1 MKRVEYVVQVND
13 DVKKRKIIIISLI
26 VIIILAALIL
36 TGFVLR
42 KSLAKAEKVD
52 EEVSELNEEDI
63 EKQEEKQGLSI
74 EKNMDVLDVKNIL
87 NENTKNVE
95 TKTLVVDEIDLD
107 YKTIYKENA
116 NLAQGMIKTIQEGI
130 DGSQQVIIVKTY
142 SGSEY
147 IGEERL
153 TSRVTKGSIDKIVEI
168 GTGKEV
174 YSYKVKVGDTLYVT
188 PAELTLRKSN
198 NTKSEKVCVLKKD
211 NEVSLV
217 EIKDEWY
224 KVKYKSYIGYA
235 QANCFVAKEKKQEQE
250 PTIVLKDGVEHSKKE
265 LLATLSFDMH
275 LNKPSGLTLEQFK
288 KVLSGNSA
296 DTKHII
302 EDNAKYF
309 YYAEKQYNINGIYLA
324 AMAIH
329 EGGWGKSKIAND
341 KKNLFGYGAYDRNP
355 YSNSYN
361 FETYAEGIDL
371 VARALVKNYLNEK
384 GTKIY
389 DNQKATGKYYNGP
402 TLTGVNTKYA
412 SDKNWAKATF
422 KWMTYLYNRL

>member
-1 MKRVEYVVQVND
+1 M
-13 DVKKRKIIIISLI
+13 
-26 VIIILAALIL
+26 
-36 TGFVLR
+36 
-42 KSLAKAEKVD
+42 
-52 EEVSELNEEDI
+52 
-63 EKQEEKQGLSI
+63 
-74 EKNMDVLDVKNIL
+74 LDVKNIL

-107 YKTIYKENA
+107 YKTVYKENS

-168 GTGKEV
+168 GTGKQV
-174 YSYKVKVGDTLYVT
+174 YSYKVKVGDALLVT
-188 PAELTLRKSN
+188 PPELTLRKSN

-224 KVKYKSYIGYA
+224 KVKYKSHIGYA
-235 QANCFVAKEKKQEQE
+235 QANCFVVKEKKQE
-250 PTIVLKDGVEHSKKE
+250 PTVIFKDGKEYSKKE
-265 LLATLSFDMH
+265 LLASLSFDMH
-275 LNKPSGLTLEQFK
+275 LNKPSGLTLDQFK
-288 KVLSGNSA
+288 KVLSGNPA
-296 DTKHII
+296 DTKHVI

-329 EGGWGKSKIAND
+329 EGGWGKSKISND

-402 TLTGVNTKYA
+402 TLTGVNTRYA

>member
-1 MKRVEYVVQVND
+1 MKKVEYVVQVNE
-13 DVKKRKIIIISLI
+13 DVKKRRLIIIILI
-26 VIIILAALIL
+26 VIIALAALIL
-36 TGFVLR
+36 TGFAIK
-42 KSLAKAEKVD
+42 KSLAKTESVVTNIND
-52 EEVSELNEEDI
+52 NNQEMQ
-63 EKQEEKQGLSI
+63 KQELSI
-74 EKNMDVLDVKNIL
+74 EKNNDILDIKNII
-87 NENTKNVE
+87 NENTKNIE

-107 YKTIYKENA
+107 YTTIYKENP

-153 TSRVTKGSIDKIVEI
+153 TSRITKGSIDKVVEI

-174 YSYKVKVGDTLYVT
+174 YSYKVKVGDTLSVT
-188 PAELTLRKSN
+188 PASLTLRKSN
-198 NTKSEKVCVLKKD
+198 NTKSEKVCVLKNND
-211 NEVSLV
+211 EVSLI
-217 EIKDEWY
+217 EIKEEWY

-235 QANCFVAKEKKQEQE
+235 QANCFVAKEKKQDS
-250 PTIVLKDGVEHSKKE
+250 TIEFKDGVKYSKDE
-265 LLATLSFDMH
+265 LLKTLDFDMK
-275 LNKPSGLTLEQFK
+275 LNKPSGFTLEQFK
-288 KVLSGNSA
+288 KVLSGNPA
-296 DTKHII
+296 DTKHVI

-384 GTKIY
+384 DTKIY
-389 DNQKATGKYYNGP
+389 DNNKATGRYYNGP
-402 TLTGVNTKYA
+402 TLSGVNKRYA
-412 SDKNWAKATF
+412 TDKNWAKATY

>member
-1 MKRVEYVVQVND
+1 MRKVEYVVQVNE
-13 DVKKRKIIIISLI
+13 DVKKRKLIIISLI
-26 VIIILAALIL
+26 TIIILAALIL
-36 TGFVLR
+36 TGFVLK
-42 KSLAKAEKVD
+42 KSLARTEKSS
-52 EEVSELNEEDI
+52 EEVSKSNEGDI
-63 EKQEEKQGLSI
+63 KKQEEKEGLSI
-74 EKNMDVLDVKNIL
+74 EKNLDVLDVKNIL

-107 YKTIYKENA
+107 YKTVYKENS

-168 GTGKEV
+168 GTGKQV
-174 YSYKVKVGDTLYVT
+174 YSYKVKVGDTLLVT
-188 PAELTLRKSN
+188 PPELTLRKSN

-224 KVKYKSYIGYA
+224 KVKYKSHIGYA
-235 QANCFVAKEKKQEQE
+235 QANCFVVKEKKQE
-250 PTIVLKDGVEHSKKE
+250 PTVIFKDGKEYSKKE
-265 LLATLSFDMH
+265 LLASLSFDMH
-275 LNKPSGLTLEQFK
+275 LNKPSGLTLDQFK
-288 KVLSGNSA
+288 KVLSGNPA
-296 DTKHII
+296 DTKHVI

-329 EGGWGKSKIAND
+329 EGGWGKSKISND

-402 TLTGVNTKYA
+402 TLTGVNTRYA